1 MNDKVI
7 SLLGLAERA
16 GKIASGEFAAEK
28 AVKTGKARLII
39 VAEDAS
45 DNTKK
50 KFSDMCKYYH
60 ADLIHDKIDDFKD
73 EIKEYY
79 EQEEDI
85 LSYAQFGQ
93 VAVKFFQKR
102 RDKKYNLDGKHEDFE
117 SKVHP
122 V

>member
-45 DNTKK
+45 ACY
-50 KFSDMCKYYH
+50 SQ
-60 ADLIHDKIDDFKD
+60 
-73 EIKEYY
+73 KELLGHGIGK
-79 EQEEDI
+79 EFRAS
-85 LSYAQFGQ
+85 L
-93 VAVKFFQKR
+93 AV
-102 RDKKYNLDGKHEDFE
+102 LDGGFAKAIEKQLDN
-117 SKVHP
+117 K
-122 V
+122 

>member
-50 KFSDMCKYYH
+50 KFSDMCKELLGH
-60 ADLIHDKIDDFKD
+60 GIG
-73 EIKEYY
+73 KEFRAS
-79 EQEEDI
+79 
-85 LSYAQFGQ
+85 L
-93 VAVKFFQKR
+93 AV
-102 RDKKYNLDGKHEDFE
+102 LDGGFAKAIEKQLDN
-117 SKVHP
+117 K
-122 V
+122 

>member
-50 KFSDMCKYYH
+50 KFSDMCKYYQVPSQ
-60 ADLIHDKIDDFKD
+60 
-73 EIKEYY
+73 KELLGHGIGK
-79 EQEEDI
+79 EFRAS
-85 LSYAQFGQ
+85 L
-93 VAVKFFQKR
+93 AV
-102 RDKKYNLDGKHEDFE
+102 LDGGFAKAIEKQLDN
-117 SKVHP
+117 K
-122 V
+122 

>member
-50 KFSDMCKYYH
+50 KFSDMCKYY
-60 ADLIHDKIDDFKD
+60 
-73 EIKEYY
+73 
-79 EQEEDI
+79 
-85 LSYAQFGQ
+85 Q
-93 VAVKFFQKR
+93 VPCMLLAEGTARSRNRKGVSR
-102 RDKKYNLDGKHEDFE
+102 IAC
-117 SKVHP
+117 SS
-122 V
+122 

>member
-45 DNTKK
+45 DNTKR
-50 KFSDMCKYYH
+50 KFSDMCKYYQDTFCMLL
-60 ADLIHDKIDDFKD
+60 AEGTARSRNRKGVSCIAC
-73 EIKEYY
+73 
-79 EQEEDI
+79 
-85 LSYAQFGQ
+85 S
-93 VAVKFFQKR
+93 
-102 RDKKYNLDGKHEDFE
+102 
-117 SKVHP
+117 S
-122 V
+122 

>member
-28 AVKTGKARLII
+28 AVKIGKARLII

-50 KFSDMCKYYH
+50 KFSDTFCMLLAEGTARSRNRKGVSRIAC
-60 ADLIHDKIDDFKD
+60 
-73 EIKEYY
+73 
-79 EQEEDI
+79 
-85 LSYAQFGQ
+85 S
-93 VAVKFFQKR
+93 
-102 RDKKYNLDGKHEDFE
+102 
-117 SKVHP
+117 S
-122 V
+122 

>member
-50 KFSDMCKYYH
+50 KFSDMCKLL
-60 ADLIHDKIDDFKD
+60 AEGTARSRNRKGVSCIAC
-73 EIKEYY
+73 
-79 EQEEDI
+79 
-85 LSYAQFGQ
+85 S
-93 VAVKFFQKR
+93 
-102 RDKKYNLDGKHEDFE
+102 
-117 SKVHP
+117 S
-122 V
+122 

>member
-50 KFSDMCKYYH
+50 MFTNMCTHYKVPIYLFGTKEELGH
-60 ADLIHDKIDDFKD
+60 AMG
-73 EIKEYY
+73 
-79 EQEEDI
+79 QEFRASLSVEDAGFAKT
-85 LSYAQFGQ
+85 LASRMNVNGGSL
-93 VAVKFFQKR
+93 
-102 RDKKYNLDGKHEDFE
+102 NE
-117 SKVHP
+117 SK
-122 V
+122 

>member
-1 MNDKVI
+1 MDTDRKPWPKDCPWP
-7 SLLGLAERA
+7 EPT
-16 GKIASGEFAAEK
+16 EFSFYYDEDFLPMDPDEE
-28 AVKTGKARLII
+28 TQELI
-39 VAEDAS
+39 
-45 DNTKK
+45 
-50 KFSDMCKYYH
+50 
-60 ADLIHDKIDDFKD
+60 

-93 VAVKFFQKR
+93 VAIKFFQKR

>member
-50 KFSDMCKYYH
+50 KFSDMCKYYQVPF
-60 ADLIHDKIDDFKD
+60 ACYSQ
-73 EIKEYY
+73 KELLGHGIGK
-79 EQEEDI
+79 ECRAS
-85 LSYAQFGQ
+85 L
-93 VAVKFFQKR
+93 AV
-102 RDKKYNLDGKHEDFE
+102 LDGGFAKAIEKQLDN
-117 SKVHP
+117 K
-122 V
+122 

>member
-50 KFSDMCKYYH
+50 KFSDIPSPAGMEKNSTQ
-60 ADLIHDKIDDFKD
+60 ASS
-73 EIKEYY
+73 
-79 EQEEDI
+79 QTGP
-85 LSYAQFGQ
+85 LSLPATARTLASFT
-93 VAVKFFQKR
+93 
-102 RDKKYNLDGKHEDFE
+102 L
-117 SKVHP
+117 
-122 V
+122 

>member
-50 KFSDMCKYYH
+50 KFSDMCKYYQVPI
-60 ADLIHDKIDDFKD
+60 ACYSQ
-73 EIKEYY
+73 KELLGHGIGK
-79 EQEEDI
+79 EFRAS
-85 LSYAQFGQ
+85 L
-93 VAVKFFQKR
+93 AV
-102 RDKKYNLDGKHEDFE
+102 LDGGFAKAIEKQLDN
-117 SKVHP
+117 K
-122 V
+122 

>member
-28 AVKTGKARLII
+28 AVKIGKARLII

-50 KFSDMCKYYH
+50 KMKNMTAYQVPFACYSQ
-60 ADLIHDKIDDFKD
+60 
-73 EIKEYY
+73 KELLGHGIGK
-79 EQEEDI
+79 EFRAS
-85 LSYAQFGQ
+85 L
-93 VAVKFFQKR
+93 AV
-102 RDKKYNLDGKHEDFE
+102 LDGGFAKAIEKQLDN
-117 SKVHP
+117 K
-122 V
+122 

>member
-50 KFSDMCKYYH
+50 KFSDMCK
-60 ADLIHDKIDDFKD
+60 
-73 EIKEYY
+73 
-79 EQEEDI
+79 
-85 LSYAQFGQ
+85 
-93 VAVKFFQKR
+93 
-102 RDKKYNLDGKHEDFE
+102 
-117 SKVHP
+117 
-122 V
+122 